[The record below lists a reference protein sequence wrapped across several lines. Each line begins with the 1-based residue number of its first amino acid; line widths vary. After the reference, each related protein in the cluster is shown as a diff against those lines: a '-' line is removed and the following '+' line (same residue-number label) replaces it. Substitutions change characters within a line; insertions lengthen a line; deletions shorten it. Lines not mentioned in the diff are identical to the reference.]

1 LKAPISS
8 DREVAQ
14 IDDETAD
21 QVAAVDH
28 RKGGYKTDEI
38 LLWGSKLVMG
48 SVINLDDR
56 APLPAPFL
64 EGNGPRAPCRD
75 VNVKGARSG
84 SEHVRI
90 LQALRRA
97 G

>member
-1 LKAPISS
+1 M
-8 DREVAQ
+8 
-14 IDDETAD
+14 
-21 QVAAVDH
+21 AAVDH

-48 SVINLDDR
+48 SVTNLDYR
-56 APLPAPFL
+56 APLQTEKQMPAPFL

-90 LQALRRA
+90 LQDLRRA